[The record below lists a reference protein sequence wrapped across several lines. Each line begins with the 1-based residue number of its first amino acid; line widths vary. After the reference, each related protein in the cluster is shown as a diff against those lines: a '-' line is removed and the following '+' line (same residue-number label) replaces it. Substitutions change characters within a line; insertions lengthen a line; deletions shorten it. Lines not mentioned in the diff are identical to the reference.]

1 MHPRMHTDAYGCIQ
15 PGRNAYTAPPM
26 RFAARVGG
34 EWNRTL
40 EPAPRLLDVKPGMR
54 VMMLSNDP
62 TGLWANGT
70 MGVLERM
77 DPEGPVTTVRMDDGM
92 VADMGV
98 HAWEIVAPRIV
109 RDPDDPDKPGRLENV
124 TVGSCRQLPFRPGWA
139 VTIHKS

>member
-1 MHPRMHTDAYGCIQ
+1 MPWSRIHGPA
-15 PGRNAYTAPPM
+15 M

-40 EPAPRLLDVKPGMR
+40 EPTPRLLDVKPGMR

-70 MGVLERM
+70 MGALERM
-77 DPEGPVTTVRMDDGM
+77 DPEGPVTTVRMDDGT

-98 HAWEIVAPRIV
+98 HSWEIVARASFATPTPPTSPVVWR
-109 RDPDDPDKPGRLENV
+109 
-124 TVGSCRQLPFRPGWA
+124 T
-139 VTIHKS
+139 